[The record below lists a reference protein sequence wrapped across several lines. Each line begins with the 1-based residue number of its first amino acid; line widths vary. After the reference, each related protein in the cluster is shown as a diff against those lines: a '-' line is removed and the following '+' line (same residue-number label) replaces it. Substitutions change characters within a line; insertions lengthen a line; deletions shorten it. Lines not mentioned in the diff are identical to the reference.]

1 VYVDDRVHMHFFDS
15 RVEKIQQALAKQF
28 PGKSVDVVDEDWDQR
43 YYLVQ
48 VSGDTDSGAYYRF
61 DSSSLVMQR
70 LSNAY
75 PTLGDRELAPMRA
88 ISYPAADGTQIPA
101 YLTLPKSQTEGP
113 LPAVVLPHG
122 GPSSRDIW
130 NYDFLVQYLAA
141 NGYAVLQSNYRG
153 S

>member
-1 VYVDDRVHMHFFDS
+1 ADNPFEPIGFGENSDELLYYDLQDGRRALFGLDLEHGRTKRLIYSHPSYDLEGVQGFGKYHRLVAAVYVDDRVHMHFFDS

-75 PTLGDRELAPMRA
+75 PTLGDRELA
-88 ISYPAADGTQIPA
+88 
-101 YLTLPKSQTEGP
+101 
-113 LPAVVLPHG
+113 
-122 GPSSRDIW
+122 
-130 NYDFLVQYLAA
+130 
-141 NGYAVLQSNYRG
+141 
-153 S
+153 